1 MFSSRDPVLA
11 VRVPL
16 ATSVTKT
23 TSVPGYQAFFTSL
36 WFKTRQNEMKRRMC
50 SRIYSRSLTNQQL
63 SSLQAPPPPHQVR
76 DTSCSMTSSA
86 LVVSEYSLSKD
97 ECQSFCTGQQS
108 CQCPVMAM
116 MKSAVLNMYRSADVQ
131 MFVGLSEPSHT
142 WWLDL
147 SLTNQF

>member
-36 WFKTRQNEMKRRMC
+36 WFKSGQNEMKRRMC

-86 LVVSEYSLSKD
+86 LVVSESSLSKD

-108 CQCPVMAM
+108 CQWWRWWRALSWICTEVQ
-116 MKSAVLNMYRSADVQ
+116 MYRC
-131 MFVGLSEPSHT
+131 LSDCQSIHI
-142 WWLDL
+142 LDDWI
-147 SLTNQF
+147 NH